1 MANSII
7 TNFCIGIEQDRKT
20 ISFISKA
27 AAREKYKGKVPEAEL
42 EAWMEKT
49 FNDHA
54 LRAELNNISN
64 QHLVVYVNDE
74 IAGYARITTKGERPA
89 IFDGKRIVRIAD
101 FAVLQ
106 KFDETEA
113 KQRLFEKCLHL
124 CNTQQ
129 TVWISEFEG
138 HPNLDFFSGYGFV
151 KDPAITGTNE
161 LGLPMVYL
169 VKAHRGM

>member
-1 MANSII
+1 MANSIR
-7 TNFCIGIEQDRKT
+7 TNFCIGTEQDRKT
-20 ISFISKA
+20 MSFISKA
-27 AAREKYKGKVPEAEL
+27 TAREKYKGKVPEAEL
-42 EAWMEKT
+42 EAWIEKS
-49 FNDHA
+49 FNDPT

-64 QHLVVYVNDE
+64 QYLVVHVNDQ

-89 IFDGKRIVRIAD
+89 FFDGSSVVRIAD

-113 KQRLFEKCLHL
+113 KQRLFQKCLQL

-129 TVWISEFEG
+129 TVWISEFES
-138 HPNLDFFSGYGFV
+138 HPDLDFFTGYGFV
-151 KDPAITGTNE
+151 KNPAITGANE

-169 VKAHRGM
+169 VKNL